1 MADTIEAQVIDND
14 LAKPEGMLA
23 LDIDAIKDDII
34 EMNAGLERA
43 KGLIELYNVSDE
55 VLDGMELRDVKEGM
69 ADLNASIK
77 VAEDMRKAF
86 KRHMTEPIERVE
98 AAYREHMAPVMSL
111 RDRYK
116 GAKVRIEDAEK
127 QKRREDLRIAYEEY
141 APALAGAVPF
151 DRLLEPQWLNKSFGA
166 KKAEEALLSKVDGI
180 AKDWEAFGAMPWTDK
195 EAAELDF
202 FRTLSL
208 RETAMLDEQR
218 KQEKERIEAMKAEVQ
233 EYRQQAE
240 EIPEPAD
247 YTPEVFEQQETPQIV
262 QEAEQVVAAAIP
274 PEVWLFALEIT
285 PEQKAALIAYMKAQ
299 GIHGVPIRTR
309 FASYQQAKESVLEV
323 CNG

>member
-1 MADTIEAQVIDND
+1 MTDTIEAQVIDND

-23 LDIDAIKDDII
+23 LDTDAIKTDII

-43 KGLIELYNVSDE
+43 KGLVDIYDVPDE

-69 ADLNASIK
+69 ADLNAAIK

-86 KRHMTEPIERVE
+86 KRHMQEPVERVE
-98 AAYREHMAPVMSL
+98 ALYREHIAPVMSL

-116 GAKVRIEDAEK
+116 GAKVRIEDAER
-127 QKRREDLRIAYEEY
+127 QQRREDLRAAYEEY
-141 APALAGAVPF
+141 APALVDMVPF

-166 KKAEEALLSKVDGI
+166 KKAEEALLSKVDGV

-208 RETAMLDEQR
+208 RVTAMLDEQR
-218 KQEKERIEAMKAEVQ
+218 KQERERLEAMKATVQ
-233 EYRQQAE
+233 EYREEQGGVAE
-240 EIPEPAD
+240 APAD
-247 YTPEVFEQQETPQIV
+247 YTPEVFETPKIV
-262 QEAEQVVAAAIP
+262 QEAEQVVASV
-274 PEVWLFALEIT
+274 PEVWLFALEMT
-285 PEQKAALIAYMKAQ
+285 PEQKAALISYMKSQ

-309 FASYQQAKESVLEV
+309 FASFQQAKESVLEV

>member
-1 MADTIEAQVIDND
+1 MEEARIIEDD
-14 LAKPEGMLA
+14 LARSEGMLS
-23 LDIDAIKDDII
+23 LDVDAIKTDII

-43 KGLIELYNVSDE
+43 KGLVDIYDVSDE

-86 KRHMTEPIERVE
+86 KRHMQEPVERVE
-98 AAYREHMAPVMSL
+98 ALYREHIAPVMTL

-116 GAKVRIEDAEK
+116 GAKARIEDAER
-127 QKRREDLRIAYEEY
+127 QQRREDLRAAYEEY
-141 APALAGAVPF
+141 APALVDMVPF

-166 KKAEEALLSKVDGI
+166 KKAEEALLSKVDGV
-180 AKDWEAFGAMPWTDK
+180 AKDWEAFGSMPWTDK

-208 RETAMLDEQR
+208 RETAVLDDQR
-218 KQEKERIEAMKAEVQ
+218 KQERERLEAMKATVQ
-233 EYRQQAE
+233 EYRQESGKAS
-240 EIPEPAD
+240 EPAD
-247 YTPEVFEQQETPQIV
+247 YTPEVFETPQIV
-262 QEAEQVVAAAIP
+262 QEAEQVVASV
-274 PEVWLFALEIT
+274 PEVWLFALEMT
-285 PEQKAALIAYMKAQ
+285 PEQKAALISYMKSQ

-309 FASYQQAKESVLEV
+309 FASFAEAKESVLEV